1 MASAME
7 TAIDIETKDYIIDCV
22 LSGKHNAEVPSVDI
36 MIDLNHM
43 CRQVNRWYVKTKGYK
58 KYTYPVFDYRLN
70 INAHTEGD

>member
-58 KYTYPVFDYRLN
+58 KYTYPVFDYR
-70 INAHTEGD
+70 NAHTEGD